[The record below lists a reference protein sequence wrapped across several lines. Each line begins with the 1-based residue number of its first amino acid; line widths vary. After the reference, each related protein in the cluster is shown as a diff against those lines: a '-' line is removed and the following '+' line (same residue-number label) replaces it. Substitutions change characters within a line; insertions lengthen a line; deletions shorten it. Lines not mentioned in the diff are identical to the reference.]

1 MLKKILLCV
10 ITLILI
16 FPITT
21 CNRISP
27 KFDSDEMRNICNLAV
42 MDCYF
47 HNIAKLHKPAENLMC
62 KEKTIWFEYTAK
74 VKFGIDASLIEV
86 DVYKNLVTICLPQ
99 ARALQNP
106 NIIDDTIKPYSSV
119 DGLIRTK
126 ITPEERLLAQE
137 AANINMVKQLNE
149 NKSLVQKAET
159 RIKIILSNYI
169 NQIGDFSGV
178 EYKIVWERI

>member
-1 MLKKILLCV
+1 MLKKVSLFLFFIV
-10 ITLILI
+10 SIIT
-16 FPITT
+16 ITT
-21 CNRISP
+21 CNNVIP
-27 KFDSDEMRNICNLAV
+27 KFDSEEMRNICNLAV

-47 HNIAKLHKPAENLMC
+47 HNIAKLHKPAENFLS

-74 VKFGIDASLIEV
+74 VKFGIDASLIDI
-86 DVYKNLVTICLPQ
+86 DVNKKQVTIRLPQ

-106 NIIDDTIKPYSSV
+106 NIIDDTIRPYSSA